1 MKKPIDYTIEPAKGQ
16 ALLSFQ
22 GRRLPD
28 KIELFETSLSE
39 EVRHKGQKKL
49 KIDSEL
55 NADFRNLLI
64 HGDCLSAC
72 AYLKSENIKVDLV
85 YIDPPFASGA
95 NYAKK
100 IYLRKGNGKAAMEND
115 IKEIGE
121 EIMYGDIWQ
130 KEDYLN
136 WLYERLLAIRD
147 VMSDTASI
155 YVHLDWH
162 IGHYVKLLLDEVF
175 GEENFRNEII
185 VKRIKK
191 NVREREL
198 VKSLNNATDMIFV
211 YVIHDEIKYLPP
223 TKEEEKDERWHSFE
237 ASGFRNGMDYELFG
251 FYPASNN
258 HWRWEPEKTKTAIK
272 NYDDWLKNHSDKKTL
287 TEFWKET
294 GEKKDF
300 IRKHSKTYK
309 PEYFIPAS
317 DETLCDSLWDD
328 IPAYSFG
335 SEYSTE
341 KSEDLLERI
350 INMNSSTGDF
360 IVADFFCGSGVTAKV
375 ANDLGRKFIT
385 CDIGINAIQTTRD
398 RLVKAKAEF
407 DVLKINDGVRLF
419 RNPAQTVA
427 KLFSLLDGYKD
438 RSELNLGEF
447 WDGGMINQRGTFTPV
462 KFIGIDRRLTKEFVD
477 VIIEEVIGLEENN
490 QEEIKT
496 DNGTEDKIPSIKI
509 IYAYRQPEVN
519 QDYVNKT
526 IKQSKKTNIKAE
538 LVSLD
543 ELLSQKADVLFT
555 PDNAVIEMNPDGKLW
570 VIEIKKYF
578 SSYLKNKI
586 DDFNNKK
593 IKQIQKTLDE
603 NGENGN
609 GNNDGNGSGEE
620 QPNPANSGTSSKPKI
635 QISESG
641 LELIEAVQF
650 DTTLRKD
657 GVWTSNLDLEDKA
670 GAKEKI
676 KAVYKLPSDKFKM
689 KIRNIAGDEIIIQ
702 NSDLIKK

>member
-1 MKKPIDYTIEPAKGQ
+1 MKKPVNYTIEPAKGQ
-16 ALLSFQ
+16 ALLNFQ
-22 GRRLPD
+22 GRRLPE
-28 KIELFETSLSE
+28 KIELFETKVTE
-39 EVRHKGQKKL
+39 EVRQSGQKKL
-49 KIDSEL
+49 KMDSEL
-55 NADFRNLLI
+55 NVDFQNLLI

-100 IYLRKGNGKAAMEND
+100 INLRTGNGKAAFENSAN
-115 IKEIGE
+115 EIGE
-121 EIMYGDIWQ
+121 EIMYSDIWQ

-136 WLYERLLAIRD
+136 WLYERLLAIKD
-147 VMSDTASI
+147 VMSINSSI

-162 IGHYVKLLLDEVF
+162 IGHYVKMLLDEVF

-211 YVIHDEIKYLPP
+211 YAIHDEIKYLPP

-258 HWRWEPEKTKTAIK
+258 HLRWELEKTKTAIK

-287 TEFWKET
+287 TDFWQET

-300 IRKHSKTYK
+300 IRKHSKTFK

-335 SEYSTE
+335 NDYSTE
-341 KSEDLLERI
+341 KSEELLERI
-350 INMNSSTGDF
+350 INTSGSTGDF
-360 IVADFFCGSGVTAKV
+360 VIADFFCVSGVTVKM
-375 ANDLGRKFIT
+375 ANDLGKKFIA

-407 DVLKINDGVRLF
+407 DTLKINDGVSLF
-419 RNPAQTVA
+419 RNPVQTVA

-438 RSELNLGEF
+438 RAELGLGEF
-447 WDGGMINQRGTFTPV
+447 WDGGMINKRGTFTPV
-462 KFIGIDRRLTKEFVD
+462 KFIGIDRKLTKELVD
-477 VIIEEVIGLEENN
+477 VIIEEVIGLEEIN
-490 QEEIKT
+490 QEDIKT
-496 DNGTEDKIPSIKI
+496 DSGIENKIPDVKI
-509 IYAYRQPEVN
+509 IYAYKQQEVN

-526 IKQSKKTNIKAE
+526 IRQTKKSGIKAE

-543 ELLSQKADVLFT
+543 ELLSQKADVLYT
-555 PDNAVIEMNPDGKLW
+555 PDNAVIEIKHEGKLRI
-570 VIEIKKYF
+570 VEIKKYF

-593 IKQIQKTLDE
+593 VKPKQKTLDE

-609 GNNDGNGSGEE
+609 GNEEEKPNG
-620 QPNPANSGTSSKPKI
+620 KPKI

-650 DTTLRKD
+650 DTALRED
-657 GVWTSNLDLEDKA
+657 GVWTSNPDLEDKA
-670 GAKEKI
+670 GVKEKI
-676 KAVYKLPSDKFKM
+676 KAVYKLTTDKFKM
-689 KIRNIAGDEIIIQ
+689 KIRNISGDEIIID
-702 NSDLIKK
+702 SSEIKK

>member
-1 MKKPIDYTIEPAKGQ
+1 MKTPVQYTIGPAKGQ

-28 KIELFETSLSE
+28 KVELFETALIE
-39 EVRHKGQKKL
+39 EIRHNGQKK
-49 KIDSEL
+49 IQMDTEL
-55 NADFRNLLI
+55 NADFRNLLL
-64 HGDCLSAC
+64 HGDCLSTC

-100 IYLRKGNGKAAMEND
+100 INLRTGNGKAAFESSSSQ
-115 IKEIGE
+115 IGE

-136 WLYERLLAIRD
+136 WLYERLLAIKD
-147 VMSDTASI
+147 VMSGNSSI

-162 IGHYVKLLLDEVF
+162 IGHYVKMLLDEVF
-175 GEENFRNEII
+175 GEENFRNEIV

-191 NVREREL
+191 NIREREL
-198 VKSLNNATDMIFV
+198 VKALNNATDMIFV
-211 YVIHDEIKYLPP
+211 YAIQDEVKFLPP

-237 ASGFRNGMDYELFG
+237 ASGYRNGMDYELFG

-258 HWRWEPEKTKTAIK
+258 HWRWEVEKTKTAIK
-272 NYDDWLKNHSDKKTL
+272 NYNDWLQNHSDKKTL
-287 TEFWKET
+287 TEFWQET
-294 GEKKDF
+294 GEIKEF
-300 IRKHSKTYK
+300 IRKHSKTFK

-335 SEYSTE
+335 SDYSTE
-341 KSEDLLERI
+341 KSEDLIERI
-350 INMNSSTGDF
+350 INTSSASGDF
-360 IVADFFCGSGVTAKV
+360 IVADFFSGSGVTAKV
-375 ANDLGRKFIT
+375 ANDLGCKFIA

-438 RSELNLGEF
+438 GAELGLGEF
-447 WDGGMINQRGTFTPV
+447 WDGGMINKRGTFTPV
-462 KFIGIDRRLTKEFVD
+462 KFIGIDKKLTKELVD
-477 VIIEEVIGLEENN
+477 VIIEEVIGLEDNN
-490 QEEIKT
+490 QEEVT
-496 DNGTEDKIPSIKI
+496 TRDGVEDKIPTVKI
-509 IYAYRQPEVN
+509 IFAYRHPDVN
-519 QDYVNKT
+519 QEYVNKS
-526 IKQSKKTNIKAE
+526 IRQSKKTNIKAE

-543 ELLSQKADVLFT
+543 TLLSQKADVLYT
-555 PDNAVIEMNPDGKLW
+555 PDSAVVEMKQEGKYRI
-570 VIEIKKYF
+570 VEIRKYF

-586 DDFNNKK
+586 DDYNNKK
-593 IKQIQKTLDE
+593 VKPRQKTLEENGEDRDE
-603 NGENGN
+603 NGIEKEIPNGR
-609 GNNDGNGSGEE
+609 
-620 QPNPANSGTSSKPKI
+620 QKI

-641 LELIEAVQF
+641 LELIESVQF
-650 DTTLRKD
+650 DTTLRED
-657 GVWTSNLDLEDKA
+657 GIWASNLDLEDKA
-670 GAKEKI
+670 GVKEKI
-676 KAVYKLPSDKFKM
+676 KAVYKLTTDKFKM
-689 KIRNIAGDEIIIQ
+689 KIRNISGDEIMIDSSEIVG
-702 NSDLIKK
+702 NGPLPDKA